1 MAYQGRFRFMMADVR
16 FKRFARESGMKPK
29 MRVLI
34 ADDQPSVRS
43 ALKLVLEQ
51 QGIDV
56 AGDVSNSRE
65 LLAWFK
71 ANQADLL
78 LLDWELPEQPGKK
91 IIPILRAKYPNLTVI
106 VMNSRT
112 QTRIEAIS
120 AGADGYVSKG
130 DPPEYLRSLLA
141 TARRRQTKIT

>member
-1 MAYQGRFRFMMADVR
+1 
-16 FKRFARESGMKPK
+16 

-56 AGDVSNSRE
+56 AGDVSDSGE
-65 LLAWFK
+65 LLAWLK
-71 ANQADLL
+71 TNQADLL
-78 LLDWELPEQPGKK
+78 LLDWELPNQPGKE
-91 IIPILRAKYPNLTVI
+91 IIPILRALYPGLVVI
-106 VMNSRT
+106 VLNSRP

-120 AGADGYVSKG
+120 AGADGFVSKG
-130 DPPEYLRSLLA
+130 DPPEYLLSLLA
-141 TARRRQTKIT
+141 IAGRVDRQT

>member
-1 MAYQGRFRFMMADVR
+1 
-16 FKRFARESGMKPK
+16 

-34 ADDQPSVRS
+34 ADDQPSVRF

-56 AGDVSNSRE
+56 AGDVSDSGE

-71 ANQADLL
+71 TNQADLL
-78 LLDWELPEQPGKK
+78 LLDWELPDQPGKK
-91 IIPILRAKYPNLTVI
+91 IIPILRAKYPRLTVI
-106 VMNSRT
+106 ALNSRP

-120 AGADGYVSKG
+120 AGADGFVSKG
-130 DPPEYLRSLLA
+130 DPPEYLLSLLA
-141 TARRRQTKIT
+141 TARRASRQK

>member
-1 MAYQGRFRFMMADVR
+1 MLVNIKFKWIEEGSGVR
-16 FKRFARESGMKPK
+16 PT

-56 AGDVSNSRE
+56 AGDVSDSRE

-71 ANQADLL
+71 TNQADLL
-78 LLDWELPEQPGKK
+78 LLDWELPDQPVKE
-91 IIPILRAKYPNLTVI
+91 IIPILRAWYPRLVVI
-106 VMNSRT
+106 VLNSRQ
-112 QTRIEAIS
+112 QTRTEALS
-120 AGADGYVSKG
+120 AGADGFVSKC
-130 DPPEYLRSLLA
+130 DPPEYLLSLLT
-141 TARRRQTKIT
+141 TAWRADKHK

>member
-1 MAYQGRFRFMMADVR
+1 VR
-16 FKRFARESGMKPK
+16 PT

-34 ADDQPSVRS
+34 ADDQPSVRF
-43 ALKLVLEQ
+43 ALKLMLEQ

-56 AGDVSNSRE
+56 AGDVSDSRE

-71 ANQADLL
+71 TNQADLL
-78 LLDWELPEQPGKK
+78 LLDWELPDQPGKK

-106 VMNSRT
+106 VMNSRP

-120 AGADGYVSKG
+120 AGADGFVSKG
-130 DPPEYLRSLLA
+130 DPPEYLLNLLA
-141 TARRRQTKIT
+141 TVWRADRQK

>member
-1 MAYQGRFRFMMADVR
+1 
-16 FKRFARESGMKPK
+16 

-56 AGDVSNSRE
+56 AGDVVDSGE

-71 ANQADLL
+71 TNQADLL
-78 LLDWELPEQPGKK
+78 LLDWELPNQPGKK
-91 IIPILRAKYPNLTVI
+91 IIPILRARYPGLAVI
-106 VMNSRT
+106 VLNSRP
-112 QTRIEAIS
+112 QTRTEAIS
-120 AGADGYVSKG
+120 AGAHGFVSKG
-130 DPPEYLRSLLA
+130 DPPEYLLSLLA
-141 TARRRQTKIT
+141 TAWRADKHKQLNVSGPPQRRQ

>member
-1 MAYQGRFRFMMADVR
+1 MMANVKLKWIEEGSGVR
-16 FKRFARESGMKPK
+16 PT

-56 AGDVSNSRE
+56 AGDVSDSRE

-71 ANQADLL
+71 TNQADLL
-78 LLDWELPEQPGKK
+78 LLDWELPGQPVKK
-91 IIPILRAKYPNLTVI
+91 IIPILRTRYPRLAVI
-106 VMNSRT
+106 VLNSRQ
-112 QTRIEAIS
+112 QTRTEALS
-120 AGADGYVSKG
+120 AGADGFVSKC
-130 DPPEYLRSLLA
+130 DPPEYLLSLLA
-141 TARRRQTKIT
+141 TAWRADIHK

>member
-1 MAYQGRFRFMMADVR
+1 MAYQGRFLFMMVNVG
-16 FKRFARESGMKPK
+16 FKRFARGSGVRPT

-34 ADDQPSVRS
+34 ADDQPNVRF

-56 AGDVSNSRE
+56 AGDVSDSSE

-71 ANQADLL
+71 TNQADLL
-78 LLDWELPEQPGKK
+78 LLDWELPNQPGKK

-106 VMNSRT
+106 VMNSRP

-120 AGADGYVSKG
+120 AGADGFVSKG
-130 DPPEYLRSLLA
+130 DPPEYLLSLLA
-141 TARRRQTKIT
+141 TAWRADKHK

>member
-1 MAYQGRFRFMMADVR
+1 MIVNVR
-16 FKRFARESGMKPK
+16 FKRFAEESGVRPK

-56 AGDVSNSRE
+56 AGDVSDSGE

-71 ANQADLL
+71 TNQADLL
-78 LLDWELPEQPGKK
+78 LLDWELPDQPGKQ
-91 IIPILRAKYPNLTVI
+91 IIPILRVRYPKLAVI
-106 VMNSRT
+106 VLNSRQ
-112 QTRIEAIS
+112 QTRTEAIS
-120 AGADGYVSKG
+120 AGADGFVSKG
-130 DPPEYLRSLLA
+130 DPPEYLLSLLA
-141 TARRRQTKIT
+141 TAQQADRQK

>member
-1 MAYQGRFRFMMADVR
+1 MMADVR
-16 FKRFARESGMKPK
+16 FKRFARGSERTK

-78 LLDWELPEQPGKK
+78 LLDWELPNQSGKK
-91 IIPILRAKYPNLTVI
+91 INGYKEVI
-106 VMNSRT
+106 YRKS
-112 QTRIEAIS
+112 
-120 AGADGYVSKG
+120 
-130 DPPEYLRSLLA
+130 P
-141 TARRRQTKIT
+141 

>member
-1 MAYQGRFRFMMADVR
+1 MMVNVR
-16 FKRFARESGMKPK
+16 FKRFAKGSGVRPT

-56 AGDVSNSRE
+56 AGDVSDSEE

-71 ANQADLL
+71 TNQADLL
-78 LLDWELPEQPGKK
+78 LLDWELPYQPGKK
-91 IIPILRAKYPNLTVI
+91 IIPILRALHPRLTVI
-106 VMNSRT
+106 VLNSRP
-112 QTRIEAIS
+112 QTRTEAIS
-120 AGADGYVSKG
+120 AGADGFVSKV
-130 DPPEYLRSLLA
+130 DPPEYLLSLLA
-141 TARRRQTKIT
+141 SRQTQIT

>member
-1 MAYQGRFRFMMADVR
+1 MMLNVRFMCEEGSGVR
-16 FKRFARESGMKPK
+16 PT

-56 AGDVSNSRE
+56 AGDVSDSGE

-71 ANQADLL
+71 TNQADLL
-78 LLDWELPEQPGKK
+78 LLDWELPDQPGKK
-91 IIPILRAKYPNLTVI
+91 IIPILRARYPRLTVI
-106 VMNSRT
+106 VLNGRP
-112 QTRIEAIS
+112 QTRTEALS
-120 AGADGYVSKG
+120 AGADGFVSKG
-130 DPPEYLRSLLA
+130 DPPDYLLSLLA
-141 TARRRQTKIT
+141 IALRADRQK

>member
-1 MAYQGRFRFMMADVR
+1 MMVYVR
-16 FKRFARESGMKPK
+16 FKRFTEGSGVRPK

-56 AGDVSNSRE
+56 AGDVSDSRG

-71 ANQADLL
+71 TNQADLL
-78 LLDWELPEQPGKK
+78 LLDWELPDQPGKK

-106 VMNSRT
+106 VMNSRP
-112 QTRIEAIS
+112 QTRTEALS
-120 AGADGYVSKG
+120 AGADGFVSKG
-130 DPPEYLRSLLA
+130 DPPDYLLSLLA
-141 TARRRQTKIT
+141 TALRADRQK

>member
-1 MAYQGRFRFMMADVR
+1 MIVNVR
-16 FKRFARESGMKPK
+16 FKRFAEESGVRPK

-56 AGDVSNSRE
+56 AGDVSDSRE

-71 ANQADLL
+71 TNQADLL
-78 LLDWELPEQPGKK
+78 LLDWELPDQPGKQ
-91 IIPILRAKYPNLTVI
+91 IIPILRVRYPKLAVI
-106 VMNSRT
+106 VLNSRQ
-112 QTRIEAIS
+112 QTRTEAIS
-120 AGADGYVSKG
+120 AGADGFVSKG
-130 DPPEYLRSLLA
+130 DPPEYLLSLLA
-141 TARRRQTKIT
+141 TAQRADRQK